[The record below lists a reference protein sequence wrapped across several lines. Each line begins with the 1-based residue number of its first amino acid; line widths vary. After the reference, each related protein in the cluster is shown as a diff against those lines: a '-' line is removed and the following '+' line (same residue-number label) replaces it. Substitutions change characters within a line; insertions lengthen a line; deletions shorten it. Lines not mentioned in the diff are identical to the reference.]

1 MHRTK
6 RLQNRITT
14 GRFTLPAAI
23 LIAAACW
30 ISATFLLP
38 EVKTPPNKYPFWDIF
53 RDSCIPA
60 WADRLSS
67 FVLYALIGY
76 LLIQLNNTFAIIRM
90 RASIQTAV
98 YLLLVSV
105 CPYLHTLQAGGL
117 ASAALLAALFFVF
130 RSYQQAESTG
140 TLFHAFVFIGLGSL
154 LLPQLM
160 LFMPVLW
167 AGAYSFRSLHIK
179 SLVASLVGWSVP
191 YWFLLGYAFCCGQM
205 ELFYLPFKE
214 LTSFAPVQFD
224 FEPWQQVLLAYLL
237 VLFIVSAAH
246 CFAAGYED
254 KIRTRNYL
262 HYLILLSLCL
272 FVYIGL
278 QPASAH
284 HLLPSLLICVSLLT
298 GHLFMLTNSLCSN
311 LFFICALAG
320 LFFLFGFNVWT
331 LL

>member
-1 MHRTK
+1 MHRAK

-23 LIAAACW
+23 LISAICW
-30 ISATFLLP
+30 ILAIALLP
-38 EVKTPPNKYPFWDIF
+38 EAKMHPNEYPLWKMFC
-53 RDSCIPA
+53 DSCIPA

-76 LLIQLNNTFAIIRM
+76 LLIQLNNTFAIIRI
-90 RASIQTAV
+90 RASVQTSV

-105 CPYLHTLQAGGL
+105 CPYFHTLYAGDL
-117 ASAALLAALFFVF
+117 ASAAFLAALFFLF
-130 RSYQQAESTG
+130 RSYQQVQSTG
-140 TLFHAFVFIGLGSL
+140 NLFHAFVFIGLGSL

-160 LFMPVLW
+160 LFIPFLW
-167 AGAYSFRSLHIK
+167 AGAYSFRSLHVK
-179 SLVASLVGWSVP
+179 SFFASLVGWSVP
-191 YWFLLGYAFCCGQM
+191 YWFLLGYAFYYGQM

-214 LTSFAPVQFD
+214 LTSFVPVQFY
-224 FEPWQQVLLAYLL
+224 FEPWEQAILVYLFI
-237 VLFIVSAAH
+237 LFIVSSAH
-246 CFAAGYED
+246 CFTASYED

-284 HLLPSLLICVSLLT
+284 HLLPSLLICVSMLA
-298 GHLFMLTNSLCSN
+298 GHLFMLTDSLGSN

-320 LFFLFGFNVWT
+320 LLLLFGFNVWM
-331 LL
+331 L